1 MEMFA
6 LDDDVV
12 QLEAMLPQA
21 QGQARLSLLV
31 TLCWHLRQRDPV
43 RSRTLVEEALDLLD
57 QLALES
63 GQRAQWQARL
73 DLSCGE
79 THRLLNEDDAAE
91 IVLTRARMV
100 FFELADHEGCADAY
114 WLLSWVAYVRGDAAE
129 QNNALELSAMHAR
142 LANDNNRLDI
152 VEAQVAR
159 TVAVHNP
166 RLAQQVWGKRFDV
179 NAPMVPA
186 VAASVHDFLGILTK
200 LNGDSGRAIP
210 HLLRAFEASL
220 ATGQVRRAIF
230 TSINI
235 GDAFNNLNDHQAAM
249 DWAQRA
255 LDLARATATPQVI
268 GMCLKQLADT
278 LRHLGQLDTAQQ
290 IIAEA
295 LDLVQAEPGSR
306 RYLQAQIVAAEIALD
321 TNAADQALALFLEIR
336 EQSDCLHQL
345 DLQIKTRRGLAR
357 ALAQQGQAVA
367 ALEIARQALRLAQ
380 RLGDQ
385 HEQIE
390 VLRVLAALYAAHPA
404 LPPPQDCSEPS
415 AALHYLQQALAM
427 AADIDGYTV
436 TEELYQALGREYA
449 QLRDFRM
456 AYRLALRA
464 EEARDKLH
472 NQQVFSRVN
481 AMQIRFRTERVRSE
495 AEHHRQLAQAEAK
508 RAELIEHSNQS
519 LARMNEEKIRAE
531 QMARHRAEEAT
542 QSKSEFLANMSHEI
556 RTPMHAIIGMAH
568 LALQTSLNPKQRDY
582 LDKIHRSGVQLLA
595 IINDILDL
603 SKIEAGK
610 LALEVVDFDLDDVL
624 LPLDGMLHEAA
635 LQQPCHFEVGAEVPR
650 QLRDDPLRLAQILQ
664 NLLQHEL
671 DYQHAQ
677 QYQPAQAGA
686 ATPAAGW
693 PLHFRC
699 QLAGQQHLRFELRQ
713 GILTAPD
720 GQPWPAT
727 ALADGDGHSARGFGS
742 AALGWSI
749 SQHLV
754 RMMGGRL
761 GWYSAG
767 RHGSGCWFELPL
779 VTALAPQTRR
789 SSVSAGPDPAL
800 CGRFDGMR
808 VLLAEDNDFNQ
819 QIGVELLGM
828 LGLRVEVAID
838 GQQALEMLLANGPQ
852 AYQLVLM
859 DLEMPVLDG
868 QAATLA
874 LRQDTRFA
882 NLPVVAMTAH
892 ATREMRERCLRIG
905 MQDYVSKPIEPG
917 RLRQVLARWLP
928 LTGGANGGQS

>member
-6 LDDDVV
+6 LDDEVV
-12 QLEAMLPQA
+12 RLEAMLPQA
-21 QGQARLSLLV
+21 QGAARLSLKV
-31 TLCWHLRQRDPV
+31 SLCWHLRQRDPL
-43 RSRTLVEEALDLLD
+43 RSRSMVE
-57 QLALES
+57 QSLALMDEVELLPE
-63 GQRAQWQARL
+63 QRAQWQARL

-91 IVLTRARMV
+91 IVLTRARMA
-100 FFELADHEGCADAY
+100 FFELGDHQGCADAW
-114 WLLSWVAYVRGDAAE
+114 WLLSWVAFVRGDSAE
-129 QNNALELSAMHAR
+129 QNNALELCAMHAR
-142 LANDNNRLDI
+142 MANDSERLDI

-159 TVAVHNP
+159 SMATHNP

-179 NAPMVPA
+179 NSPMLPG
-186 VAASVHDFLGILTK
+186 VAASVHDFLGLLTK

-220 ATGQVRRAIF
+220 ATGQLRRAIF
-230 TSINI
+230 TSIHI

-278 LRHLGQLDTAQQ
+278 LRHLGQLETAQH
-290 IIAEA
+290 IINEA
-295 LDLVQAEPGSR
+295 LALVQIDPGSR
-306 RYLQAQIVAAEIALD
+306 RYLQLQIVAAEIALATHD
-321 TNAADQALALFLEIR
+321 PAAAVGLFNKIR
-336 EQSDCLHQL
+336 DQSDCLHQF
-345 DLQIKTRRGLAR
+345 DLQIRSRRGLAR
-357 ALAQQGQAVA
+357 TLALQGQAVP
-367 ALEIARQALRLAQ
+367 ALEMAGQALELAQ
-380 RLGDQ
+380 GLGDQ

-390 VLRVLAALYAAHPA
+390 VLRVLAALHAQHP
-404 LPPPQDCSEPS
+404 LPAPPDCSEPS

-495 AEHHRQLAQAEAK
+495 AEAR

-568 LALQTSLNPKQRDY
+568 LALQTSVNPKQRDY
-582 LDKIHRSGVQLLA
+582 LDKIHRAGVQLLA

-610 LALEVVDFDLDDVL
+610 LALEVVDFDLDEVL
-624 LPLDGMLHEAA
+624 LPLDEL
-635 LQQPCHFEVGAEVPR
+635 LQQAARQYQLQTSFEVDAATPR
-650 QLRDDPLRLAQILQ
+650 QLRGDPLRLTQVLQ

-671 DYQHAQ
+671 DFQHWQQSAQ
-677 QYQPAQAGA
+677 SAPPQR
-686 ATPAAGW
+686 W
-693 PLHFRC
+693 PLHFSCRV
-699 QLAGQQHLRFELRQ
+699 A
-713 GILTAPD
+713 D
-720 GQPWPAT
+720 GQRLHF
-727 ALADGDGHSARGFGS
+727 ALHQGLVTDAVVLGARGQPMAPRGYGS

-754 RMMGGRL
+754 QMMGAHL
-761 GWYSAG
+761 AWYG
-767 RHGSGCWFELPL
+767 VPGQGSGSWFELPL
-779 VTALAPQTRR
+779 VIAHNTAHTQQARRSSTALAPE
-789 SSVSAGPDPAL
+789 AAL
-800 CGRFDGMR
+800 AKRFDGMQ
-808 VLLAEDNDFNQ
+808 VLLVEDNDFNR
-819 QIGVELLGM
+819 QIGLELLSM
-828 LGLRVEVAID
+828 LGLCVTLAED
-838 GQQALEMLLANGPQ
+838 GQQALELLLGQGPG
-852 AYQLVLM
+852 AFQLVLM

-874 LRQDTRFA
+874 LRQDARFA
-882 NLPVVAMTAH
+882 QLPVVAMTAH
-892 ATREMRERCLRIG
+892 ATHEMRERCLRIG
-905 MQDYVSKPIEPG
+905 MQDYVSKPMEPG

-928 LTGGANGGQS
+928 LAGKSQ